1 MSWEFRIFV
10 PIESATCLCS
20 VLDQILTSGGSGGGL
35 FPSSA
40 SSSARSGQMLVSTL
54 LASPSKR
61 TDDYILLHQG
71 DAASFGIKVRGRK
84 QTEVKLR
91 KGVVPDCHS
100 SIEKWKKSTNTSKHN
115 MGTTKWHKDM
125 SCFLW
130 KHGVLPV
137 HTPVQITKVVSM
149 AKTREQHRYQNAFV
163 TVDVLRCWVS
173 EGVSEGQE
181 APSSPSHSTWLSIS
195 LEGGAVDVQ
204 EAVHALGVLRVTTAL
219 TQLGGTCVYG
229 GYPSFAAFL
238 GKEKNKELEGKTTLD
253 GCGGGGGGGG
263 GGGRGGTGSSSSSTC
278 TGSSD
283 ANNS

>member
-1 MSWEFRIFV
+1 MGEFRIFV

-91 KGVVPDCHS
+91 KGV
-100 SIEKWKKSTNTSKHN
+100 
-115 MGTTKWHKDM
+115 
-125 SCFLW
+125 
-130 KHGVLPV
+130 LPV

-181 APSSPSHSTWLSIS
+181 APSSPSHSTWL
-195 LEGGAVDVQ
+195 
-204 EAVHALGVLRVTTAL
+204 
-219 TQLGGTCVYG
+219 
-229 GYPSFAAFL
+229 
-238 GKEKNKELEGKTTLD
+238 
-253 GCGGGGGGGG
+253 
-263 GGGRGGTGSSSSSTC
+263 
-278 TGSSD
+278 
-283 ANNS
+283 